1 MHTPEFDFEKDID
14 NVRNAAEE
22 NGLGWLIV
30 QDNDYSTW
38 RFFNNRYWP
47 AKYIFDTSGNLR
59 FQHFGEG
66 KYAETEQV
74 IRLLLDEAGYDISGI
89 EPTVSVAAKECA
101 PDIRGKQIKHKWQ
114 GFPVDFAARISR
126 KSILEGS

>member
-22 NGLGWLIV
+22 NELGWLIV

-47 AKYIFDTSGNLR
+47 AKYIFDTGGNLR

-74 IRLLLDEAGYDISGI
+74 IRLLLTEAGNDVTGI
-89 EPTVSVAAKECA
+89 EPSY
-101 PDIRGKQIKHKWQ
+101 PLQ
-114 GFPVDFAARISR
+114 
-126 KSILEGS
+126 